1 MNKILVLLQ
10 NASKMYHVGAT
21 ETSVIFEFDE
31 ANYVNPRHLYRI
43 FISEANPEFVRL
55 ILSTP
60 WGV

>member
-21 ETSVIFEFDE
+21 ETLLFEFDE

-43 FISEANPEFVRL
+43 LISEANPEFVRL

>member
-1 MNKILVLLQ
+1 MQARCIMLGLL
-10 NASKMYHVGAT
+10 KHLL
-21 ETSVIFEFDE
+21 FEFDE
-31 ANYVNPRHLYRI
+31 SNYVNPRHLYRI